1 MIQPK
6 TETSGYR
13 FGDFFIDAQNRQLWR
28 ADRVVSLNSKYF
40 DVLLLL
46 VSNTGQLVEKRRIFE
61 EVWDSV
67 FVTDAALTQCIKDIR
82 KQLGDDAANPRFI
95 KTIPKHGYMFIGDA
109 VGQPVDQP
117 IAPPVDAPVSERPY
131 KFLDYY
137 TEADADLFFGRDSEI
152 ETICSQ
158 ILARRSFILH
168 GRSGVGKS
176 SILRAGVLPRLK
188 SRGHSVHVLRSFTD
202 PAHQV
207 LESLR
212 GKSPSDM
219 VIFIFD
225 QFEEFFSLL
234 PSETREQF
242 IRTIER
248 LNESEPATLR
258 FVFAL
263 REDFLAEMSQ
273 LKPAL
278 PEIFHHEYRLNRLSR
293 EQAAR
298 AITEPAR
305 RVGSTWEPDLVDRL
319 LDDLDDHAVVDPPQ
333 LQIVCDNLYDSR
345 DSAGR
350 LTLAAYEEMGTAS
363 RILAGYLERVLARF
377 NAADL
382 SAARHMLTSLISVDG
397 RRLVLRVDD
406 LLSLF
411 DGVEVQADRL
421 LEELVAAR
429 VVRRRNQEGESWLEL
444 AHDFLTGEVSRWL
457 TGDEVEL
464 RRARGVLDRAMENYR
479 AHELTIDSDVL
490 DLLLPF
496 GEHLRLD
503 GAEADLLM
511 KSLLGRARLAPDWL
525 IRTAPHAVDL
535 IVEASRSPDPLARR
549 RAVEAALVIKKEE
562 LKGLLCATALWD
574 EDAGVRKSAGIA
586 LAEWFPDQVEAI
598 LSHSPEAARAGVV
611 RRAVTLAMIRDHDK
625 RMVRL
630 SKLPLFV
637 SLLVMAGLA
646 WVRLRRDWHEIVR
659 EGLGGT
665 LGGAS
670 AGLVGGMLLGAGLAA
685 SRQSDVVDAVSLSLV
700 LLSLGAVVGAAAG
713 FGVSFGLSAALRITY
728 RHSRWWSVVGGGTG
742 GAAVGAVANLLGVD
756 TLKAL
761 FGQKPVGMT
770 GAFEGLVI
778 GSAVSLGAVLIDRLV
793 ASARPWQ
800 KILGAGLCGL
810 VAGVLLAAAGG
821 SLFTASLEI
830 LSRSFT
836 DSQLRMDGLASMFG
850 EVQFGR
856 TTKLFLGAIEGLVF
870 GCGVTGGINALTRQ
884 GPGNVNR
891 EP

>member
-1 MIQPK
+1 MSQPK
-6 TETSGYR
+6 AEAASYR
-13 FGDFFIDAQNRQLWR
+13 FGDFIIDAQNRQLWR
-28 ADRVVSLNSKYF
+28 ADQVVSLNSKYF

-61 EVWDSV
+61 EVWDGV

-82 KQLGDDAANPRFI
+82 KQLGDDASNPRFI
-95 KTIPKHGYMFIGDA
+95 KTVPKHGYMFIGDA
-109 VGQPVDQP
+109 VGQPVDETRS
-117 IAPPVDAPVSERPY
+117 ASADARRPERPY

-152 ETICSQ
+152 EAICSQ

-176 SILRAGVLPRLK
+176 SILRAGVSPRLK
-188 SRGHSVHVLRSFTD
+188 ARGHSVFVLRSFTD
-202 PAHQV
+202 PVHQM

-212 GKSPSDM
+212 GRPSSGM

-234 PSETREQF
+234 PAENRQQF
-242 IRTIER
+242 IETVER
-248 LNESEPATLR
+248 LVESEPATLR

-305 RVGSTWEPDLVDRL
+305 KVGSLWEPELVDRL
-319 LDDLDDHAVVDPPQ
+319 LDDLDDRAGVDPPQ
-333 LQIVCDNLYDSR
+333 LQIVCDNLYDLR
-345 DSAGR
+345 DAEGR
-350 LTLAAYEEMGTAS
+350 LTLAAYQELGTAS
-363 RILAGYLERVLARF
+363 RILASYLERVLARF
-377 NAADL
+377 NATDL
-382 SAARHMLTSLISVDG
+382 YAARHMLTSLISAGG

-406 LLSLF
+406 LLGLF
-411 DGVEVQADRL
+411 DGAEVQADRL
-421 LEELVAAR
+421 LEELVVAR

-444 AHDFLTGEVSRWL
+444 AHDFLTDEVSRWL

-496 GEHLRLD
+496 GERLRLD

-511 KSLLGRARLAPDWL
+511 KSLLSRARAAPDWL
-525 IRTAPHAVDL
+525 IRTAPRAVEL
-535 IVEASRSPDPLARR
+535 IVEASRSPDAMVRR
-549 RAVEAALVIKKEE
+549 RAVEAALVIRKGE
-562 LKGLLCATALWD
+562 LRGLLSATALSD
-574 EDAGVRKSAGIA
+574 SDAGVRKSAGIA

-598 LSHSPEAARAGVV
+598 LSDSPEAGQGGAV
-611 RRAVTLAMIRDHDK
+611 RRAVSLAMIRDHDK

-630 SKLPLFV
+630 GRLPVFV
-637 SLLVMAGLA
+637 SLLVVAGLA
-646 WVRLRRDWHEIVR
+646 WVRLRRDWHKIVW
-659 EGLGGT
+659 EGIGGT
-665 LGGAS
+665 LGGAT
-670 AGLVGGMLLGAGLAA
+670 AGLAGGLLLGAGLAA
-685 SRQSDVVDAVSLSLV
+685 SRQSDAVEAVSLVLV
-700 LLSLGAVVGAAAG
+700 LLSLSAMVGAVAG
-713 FGVSFGLSAALRITY
+713 FGVSFGLSAARRITY
-728 RHSRWWSVVGGGTG
+728 RHSRWWSVVGGGAG
-742 GAAVGAVANLLGVD
+742 GASVGAVANLLGVD

-778 GSAVSLGAVLIDRLV
+778 GGAVSLGAVLIDRLV
-793 ASARPWQ
+793 VAARPWQ
-800 KILGAGLCGL
+800 KALGAGLCGL

-836 DSQLRMDGLASMFG
+836 DSQLTMDGLASMFG

-856 TTKLFLGAIEGLVF
+856 TTKLILGAIEGLVF
-870 GCGVTGGINALTRQ
+870 GCGVIGGISTLKKD
-884 GPGNVNR
+884 
-891 EP
+891 